1 MKLLMCDGPLNGQW
15 HDQEVF
21 ETADYDYD
29 TAVFETA
36 GSIYTVE
43 QWPTGEWVAMWV
55 CDVSD

>member
-21 ETADYDYD
+21 EGTEYDG
-29 TAVFETA
+29 AVFETA
-36 GSIYTVE
+36 GAIYTVE
-43 QWPTGEWVAMWV
+43 QWPNGEWVGMWI